1 MKRILSLVMALLL
14 FLSPVASADTLKVGS
29 EGEQVQRLQQRLI
42 DLGLLSGTAD
52 GVYGNNTKVAV
63 SDFQSCLQAA
73 GYSLSVDGVAGD
85 QTQEYLFDADLDQDL
100 FTLKLGDSGSAV
112 TRLQNRLI
120 DLGFLDGTADGQFGE
135 MTQTALIDFQEYM
148 RAQGAEGAQATGVL
162 DAWTRSVIYGDLSD
176 YGIASPSDYDASSP
190 GSLKPGHL
198 YAQSAILIDADTG
211 EVLLEK
217 NADKQMYPASTTK
230 ILTLVLALESLT
242 LDARVTIPAEAKQ
255 IPGDSSVVPL
265 NVGETMTVEDLL
277 HGLMIRSGNDAAMTV
292 ALTISGSTE
301 RFAERMNEKAQS
313 LGMTNSHFVNP
324 HGYHDPDH
332 YTTARDLATLT
343 RYALKSEEFREI
355 VTVRKYTM
363 AATSKRQAMT
373 ISNLYAILDPSSR
386 YYCEGAFGVKTG
398 YTSKAGQCYVGACE
412 RDGRTLIAVVLNS
425 RYNRE
430 NKWLDTQRMFEFG
443 FAN

>member
-1 MKRILSLVMALLL
+1 M
-14 FLSPVASADTLKVGS
+14 
-29 EGEQVQRLQQRLI
+29 
-42 DLGLLSGTAD
+42 
-52 GVYGNNTKVAV
+52 
-63 SDFQSCLQAA
+63 
-73 GYSLSVDGVAGD
+73 
-85 QTQEYLFDADLDQDL
+85 
-100 FTLKLGDSGSAV
+100 
-112 TRLQNRLI
+112 
-120 DLGFLDGTADGQFGE
+120 
-135 MTQTALIDFQEYM
+135 
-148 RAQGAEGAQATGVL
+148 
-162 DAWTRSVIYGDLSD
+162 
-176 YGIASPSDYDASSP
+176 
-190 GSLKPGHL
+190 
-198 YAQSAILIDADTG
+198 
-211 EVLLEK
+211 EK

-277 HGLMIRSGNDAAMTV
+277 PARTYDPFRKRRGHDR
-292 ALTISGSTE
+292 GSDHLGIYRTLRRTHE
-301 RFAERMNEKAQS
+301 RKAQS

-412 RDGRTLIAVVLNS
+412 RNGRTLIAVVLNS

-430 NKWLDTQRMFEFG
+430 NKWLDAQRMFEFG